1 MSDRDMLERAFA
13 DFSETPSVWIRPPGV
28 ADARRRARDRRRHR
42 IAGLA
47 VVAALTAAVPLALNT
62 AVPGPAPAT
71 TPTVTPNPPVITT
84 TAKPGPGVLRDATAD
99 LDWSWTQR
107 CQSGPTT
114 FRDGVATS
122 GDASVEVLS
131 VAHTD
136 VDRDGRAEVVAAML
150 CDVANGAGPVQVV
163 GLQPTGPGAYR
174 VFGTVLRTEPAV
186 DGEIGVRTL
195 ATGDNGQVNVEVVDR
210 PICCGRPEETANRQW
225 RTFAWTGSGFEQVS
239 GQRSFD
245 PPANSKVAVQ
255 VTNVAL
261 GAPVPSGDPRPVTG
275 TGRLVVINDGPRALT
290 IVTAVFW
297 IYNGYGGATDV
308 CDRQVCRLEGLPVG
322 TRTELD
328 FRLEVNGPFQSGTT
342 VTVGE
347 VALFADLL
355 TYARVPITVTV
366 P

>member
-1 MSDRDMLERAFA
+1 
-13 DFSETPSVWIRPPGV
+13 
-28 ADARRRARDRRRHR
+28 
-42 IAGLA
+42 
-47 VVAALTAAVPLALNT
+47 
-62 AVPGPAPAT
+62 
-71 TPTVTPNPPVITT
+71 
-84 TAKPGPGVLRDATAD
+84 VLRDATAD

-136 VDRDGRAEVVAAML
+136 VDRDGRAEVVAAVL

-210 PICCGRPEETANRQW
+210 AICCGRPEETANRQW

-245 PPANSKVAVQ
+245 PPADSEVAVQ
-255 VTNVAL
+255 VTDVTMSPLRFN
-261 GAPVPSGDPRPVTG
+261 GQRGVTG
-275 TGRLVVINDGPRALT
+275 KLSIINDGPLALT
-290 IVTAVFW
+290 IVTAVYW
-297 IYNGYGGATDV
+297 VYNGSGGSPYI
-308 CDRQVCRLEGLPVG
+308 CDQRVCRLDGLPVG
-322 TRTELD
+322 TRTEVEFSLD
-328 FRLEVNGPFQSGTT
+328 VNGPYQTGTT

-347 VALFADLL
+347 VAVFADLR